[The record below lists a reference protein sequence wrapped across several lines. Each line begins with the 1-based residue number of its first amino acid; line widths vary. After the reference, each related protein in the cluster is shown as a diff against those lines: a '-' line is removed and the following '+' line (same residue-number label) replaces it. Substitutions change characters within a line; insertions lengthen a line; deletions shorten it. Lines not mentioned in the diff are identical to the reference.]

1 MQVINESL
9 DDLKRLEDAIETAT
23 KGELDYSDKL
33 FLLASAA
40 QSKAIAGLAL
50 AIKEGGRQDT
60 FGLTLHADGTSVGD
74 TLTSNLVDND
84 RPKATIEEIVD
95 EAKVLFSPKTSHLIE
110 FDRFLRGIQTRSSDT
125 VPKSDVR

>member
-9 DDLKRLEDAIETAT
+9 NDLKKLEDAIETAT

-50 AIKEGGRQDT
+50 AIKEGGGQDT
-60 FGLTLHADGTSVGD
+60 FGLTLHGAELD
-74 TLTSNLVDND
+74 TPKPLCPKCSFPLTCMNVDCD
-84 RPKATIEEIVD
+84 Y
-95 EAKVLFSPKTSHLIE
+95 SPE
-110 FDRFLRGIQTRSSDT
+110 
-125 VPKSDVR
+125 

>member
-9 DDLKRLEDAIETAT
+9 DDLKRLEDAIEIAT

-60 FGLTLHADGTSVGD
+60 FGLTPHATEIGTQEALIQDVRDYLSK
-74 TLTSNLVDND
+74 VDL
-84 RPKATIEEIVD
+84 PELEQEGFI
-95 EAKVLFSPKTSHLIE
+95 
-110 FDRFLRGIQTRSSDT
+110 RFLRERQLR
-125 VPKSDVR
+125 

>member
-9 DDLKRLEDAIETAT
+9 DDLKKLEDAIETAT

-50 AIKEGGRQDT
+50 AIKEGGGQDT
-60 FGLTLHADGTSVGD
+60 FGLTLHAPD
-74 TLTSNLVDND
+74 
-84 RPKATIEEIVD
+84 PATQDALLQDIMEIIYAW
-95 EAKVLFSPKTSHLIE
+95 EATTNSHQDLE
-110 FDRFLRGIQTRSSDT
+110 RALRERLGG
-125 VPKSDVR
+125 